1 MLTPVN
7 RPFEN
12 CTSASVAQLAQ
23 FVIAVAQEA
32 ETGKNV
38 GVTVLGKNGLSF
50 HIEFL
55 YLDAVLLKV
64 EKEMWKST
72 DFDSD
77 FSDFTDSV
85 DFQKKIDVSPLDP
98 HCGMKTD
105 CQFY

>member
-1 MLTPVN
+1 M
-7 RPFEN
+7 
-12 CTSASVAQLAQ
+12 
-23 FVIAVAQEA
+23 IAVAQEA

-77 FSDFTDSV
+77 FTDSV
-85 DFQKKIDVSPLDP
+85 DFQKKLMFPHWILTVEWKLIVSFTSLKP
-98 HCGMKTD
+98 KSVKSI
-105 CQFY
+105 